1 MASKSG
7 ILSPFRHHSQQEE
20 KIELWGMKKRKVD
33 EEESKLFTNY
43 CDYGKNDLVDQE
55 GEGGGLLAYPENV

>member
-1 MASKSG
+1 
-7 ILSPFRHHSQQEE
+7 
-20 KIELWGMKKRKVD
+20 MKKRKVD

-55 GEGGGLLAYPENV
+55 GEGGGCWLNQTAFSVRYEFLCDIVFCH